1 MICPNCKT
9 AATLNSQN
17 QTSQAEHKHGGCWG
31 CECQHKVGTGW
42 FVRKGEVVPPM
53 RTQSP

>member
-1 MICPNCKT
+1 MICEYCCIAANLNTRGKVNDAMDLHKGCK
-9 AATLNSQN
+9 
-17 QTSQAEHKHGGCWG
+17 G

-42 FVRKGEVVPPM
+42 FVRKGEAVPPM